1 MHFTL
6 WNCYISELLLNF
18 ARKGSIST
26 HKIYKLRMAKFS
38 RAFWVANSVE
48 LLERLAYYAVFIVL
62 TLYLSNVWGFN
73 DVQAGII
80 AGCFSA
86 LLYFLPT
93 FVGAYSDRIG
103 FRKAIMIAFTL
114 LTIGYFSL
122 GIIPTLLESAG
133 LVSYGAGNAVG
144 LNEEDPE
151 KVSSVILTFRSF
163 FDWMGVANFDRF
175 TEFTG
180 LRGSAQ
186 QWAIVPILLFIV
198 VGGAFIKSVI
208 SGTVARETTS
218 ETRAR
223 GFAIFYMMVNI
234 GAFTGKT
241 VVDPLRKSIGDQGLV
256 YLNYFSG
263 TMTLIALIVVFFMY
277 KSTHTAGQGKSL
289 SEIWQ
294 ALIKVCKNGRLVA
307 LILITSGFWIVQ
319 QQMYASMPKY
329 VIRMVG
335 EDASPGWIA
344 NVNPL
349 VVFLLVNL
357 VTTIMK
363 KRSPLA
369 SIMVGMFIIPI
380 SALIM
385 SLGNMMGGELI
396 HFGDLFSIH
405 PITLTLI
412 IGIAFQALAECFISP
427 RFLEYFSL
435 QSPKGEEG
443 LYLGFSHLHSFVSS
457 LVSFIVAGVL
467 LDTFCPDPLSER
479 FANSTNFATDYA
491 AATAHAHYLWYVF
504 FAIGLVSAIALV
516 IYGRVVKRIDERKQA
531 GIQK

>member
-1 MHFTL
+1 MT
-6 WNCYISELLLNF
+6 
-18 ARKGSIST
+18 
-26 HKIYKLRMAKFS
+26 KFS
-38 RAFWVANSVE
+38 RAFWVANAVE
-48 LLERLAYYAVFIVL
+48 LLERLAYYAIFISL
-62 TLYLSNVWGFN
+62 TLYLSNIWGFS
-73 DVQAGII
+73 DVEAGII
-80 AGCFSA
+80 AGTFSA

-93 FVGAYSDRIG
+93 FLGAYSDKIG
-103 FRKAIMIAFTL
+103 FRKAIMTAFAL
-114 LTIGYFSL
+114 LTIGYFGL
-122 GIIPTLLESAG
+122 GLVPTLLESAG
-133 LVSYGAGNAVG
+133 LVKYGAANAIG
-144 LNEEDPE
+144 LEPGSKN
-151 KVSSVILTFRSF
+151 SGWVIETFRSF
-163 FDWMGVANFDRF
+163 FTSMGVGAFDQH
-175 TEFTG
+175 TKFTG
-180 LRGSAQ
+180 LRESFQ
-186 QWAIVPILLFIV
+186 QWTIVPILLFIV

-208 SGTVARETTS
+208 SGTVAKETST

-256 YLNYFSG
+256 YLNYFSAS
-263 TMTLIALIVVFFMY
+263 MTFIALIVVFFMY
-277 KSTHTAGQGKSL
+277 KSTHTAGQGKSF
-289 SEIWQ
+289 SDIWK
-294 ALIKVCKNGRLVA
+294 ALVKVCQNGRLVA

-335 EDASPGWIA
+335 QDASPGWIA
-344 NVNPL
+344 NVNPF

-357 VTTIMK
+357 VTSIMK
-363 KRSPLA
+363 KRSALS
-369 SIMVGMFIIPI
+369 SIMIGMFIIPV
-380 SALIM
+380 SALILSM
-385 SLGNMMGGELI
+385 GNLMGSELI
-396 HFGDLFSIH
+396 SVFGWFSIH

-467 LDTFCPDPLSER
+467 LDAFCPDPKSER
-479 FANSTNFATDYA
+479 FANSTNFAADYA
-491 AATAHAHYLWYVF
+491 AATANAHYLWYVF

-516 IYGRVVKRIDERKQA
+516 IYARIVKQTDAKKALSADQ
-531 GIQK
+531 